1 MGSWDRS
8 GLLVE
13 EDTMVVLSVLGL
25 GYNGCGDWS
34 LL

>member
-1 MGSWDRS
+1 VGSWDCS

-13 EDTMVVLSVLGL
+13 EDTMVVLTVLGL
-25 GYNGCGDWS
+25 GNNGCGDWS